1 MLDEAQM
8 RTMARSEQGRRWLA
22 AFFSS
27 MSGVALLALACCPP
41 AKAAPPDPELA
52 ACARIAAP
60 SERLACYDSLARA
73 RGMTVAKSPRNALS
87 TGAMDPQSQH
97 ERKAQADTPP
107 SKRETASTERPAGEG
122 DDFGLPPKPSVS
134 HEDATR
140 EFVIARVRKNP
151 YGELI
156 FEMENGQ
163 IWKQIVATGLPPIRS
178 GTKVRVRRGK
188 LGGFLMKVKGRTI
201 RVKRV
206 R

>member
-1 MLDEAQM
+1 M
-8 RTMARSEQGRRWLA
+8 
-22 AFFSS
+22 
-27 MSGVALLALACCPP
+27 LLALACCTP
-41 AKAAPPDPELA
+41 AKAGPADPELA

-60 SERLACYDSLARA
+60 SERLACYDNLARA
-73 RGMTVAKSPRNALS
+73 RGMAVAKSPRNAGS
-87 TGAMDPQSQH
+87 TGAMASQGRHARQSQ
-97 ERKAQADTPP
+97 EDTPRR
-107 SKRETASTERPAGEG
+107 KRGTASTEEKTAGEG

-151 YGELI
+151 YGEMI

-163 IWKQIVATGLPPIRS
+163 VWKQIVATGLPPIRP
-178 GTKVRVRRGK
+178 GTKARVRRGK